1 MFNLLT
7 EAMQQ
12 KLLRE
17 YRWRVVA
24 VACLVL
30 AGEVF
35 AATLGGLFSFQA
47 LQKEAV
53 ALRVEETAHEQAN
66 AVAGSDTAASIIERT
81 SARLTLL
88 AEPPPPPLS
97 PGVDE
102 LLAARTSGIR
112 FVSIA
117 AEVAT
122 DGGWMLTA
130 QGIAATRDT
139 LASFERTLR
148 ARREFTDVSIPVESF
163 AKGAQAPFTLRVLY
177 RAPHTI

>member
-17 YRWRVVA
+17 YRWRLAA
-24 VACLVL
+24 VACFVL

-47 LQKEAV
+47 LQKEAAIV
-53 ALRVEETAHEQAN
+53 RGEETAHEQAN
-66 AVAGSDTAASIIERT
+66 TVAGSDTASIIERT

-97 PGVDE
+97 PGVDG
-102 LLAARTSGIR
+102 LLSARVSGIR

-117 AEVAT
+117 VEAAAE
-122 DGGWMLTA
+122 GGWTLTA
-130 QGIAATRDT
+130 QGVAATRDT
-139 LASFERTLR
+139 LASFERTLA
-148 ARREFTDVSIPVESF
+148 ARREFADVSIPVESF